1 MLTPEQLNTIEEID
15 ATYFNGLVGITFLEQ
30 SPDRSVAKFELREQL
45 YQPFGFLHGGAT
57 LTLLEAVASRCAALR
72 TDFTRE
78 RPFGIHIDVW
88 HKNPGKTGT
97 IYGIAELDHE
107 EGTKQIWHV
116 TALDDKETVISEG
129 TFMTKITPLSRL
141 DEKGITYT
149 KPPFDL

>member
-1 MLTPEQLNTIEEID
+1 MLTQEQLDTIDKID
-15 ATYFNGLVGITFLEQ
+15 DTHFNGLVGITFVEQ
-30 SPDRSVAKFELREQL
+30 SPNRSVAKMELREQL

-72 TDFTRE
+72 TDFTCE

-116 TALDDKETVISEG
+116 IALDNHDTVISEG

-141 DEKGITYT
+141 KEKGVSYT
-149 KPPFDL
+149 EPPFTL